1 MRIRVLLVLVLVAI
15 AGGVGLLYG
24 FHGETAAPA
33 AIARPPKSVPIQV
46 ATVDE
51 RAMPVNF
58 RTVGRVQTLA
68 SVAVRSRIDGVI
80 DKVLVQDGQ
89 EVAAG
94 DLLFH
99 IDDREAAA
107 AVRQAQATLA
117 RDQASLAMAQRQLDR
132 LTPLAQKNYTTRQDY
147 DTAQT
152 NVATLNATVAADQ
165 AALES
170 AKVNLSYTSIKAPIS
185 GRVGTVALKIGSSV
199 RAADTTAL
207 VTINQIKPILV
218 AFSVPQQ
225 KLAELQQA
233 MAAGPVKVTV
243 HIPDSHAP
251 SHEGVVAFTENSVD
265 PLTNTLPVR
274 AQFPNE
280 DEALWPGVFVDVTI
294 TFRTV
299 PNAIVIPPTALQI
312 GQNGSYVW
320 LVKPDETV
328 EMRPVTVAWQ
338 DSQEAVISHGLAK
351 GETVVTGG
359 ALRLEAG
366 IKVDIQPS
374 AANAVAE
381 ETSPKSATEAS
392 PVGGVESANSQ
403 AKPQGSSGAAQ

>member
-1 MRIRVLLVLVLVAI
+1 MRIRVLLVLGLVAV
-15 AGGVGLLYG
+15 AGGVGFIYG

-33 AIARPPKSVPIQV
+33 ATTHAPKTVPVQV

-58 RTVGRVQTLA
+58 ATVGRVQTLA

-80 DKVLVQDGQ
+80 DKVLVADGQ
-89 EVAAG
+89 EVKAG

-107 AVRQAQATLA
+107 AVKQAQATLA
-117 RDQASLAMAQRQLDR
+117 RDQASVAMAQRQLDR

-165 AALES
+165 AALDS
-170 AKVNLSYTSIKAPIS
+170 AKVNLSYTSIPAPIS
-185 GRVGTVALKIGSSV
+185 GRIGTVALKIGSSV
-199 RAADTTAL
+199 RAADSTAL

-225 KLAELQQA
+225 NLAELQKA

-251 SHEGVVAFTENSVD
+251 SHDGLVSYTENAVD

-280 DEALWPGVFVDVTI
+280 DEALWPGLFVDVTI

-299 PNAIVIPPTALQI
+299 PNAIVIPSAALQI

-320 LVKPDETV
+320 LVKPDQTV
-328 EMRPVTVAWQ
+328 ETRPVTVAWQ
-338 DSQEAVISHGLAK
+338 DSRDAVITQGLAK
-351 GETVVTGG
+351 GETVVTDGT
-359 ALRLEAG
+359 LRLETG
-366 IKVDIQPS
+366 IKVRILPS
-374 AANAVAE
+374 AANSLAE
-381 ETSPKSATEAS
+381 ETPAKSTGSPEA
-392 PVGGVESANSQ
+392 GGDQNSQ
-403 AKPQGSSGAAQ
+403 VKSQGSSGAAQ

>member
-1 MRIRVLLVLVLVAI
+1 
-15 AGGVGLLYG
+15 
-24 FHGETAAPA
+24 
-33 AIARPPKSVPIQV
+33 
-46 ATVDE
+46 
-51 RAMPVNF
+51 
-58 RTVGRVQTLA
+58 
-68 SVAVRSRIDGVI
+68 
-80 DKVLVQDGQ
+80 
-89 EVAAG
+89 
-94 DLLFH
+94 
-99 IDDREAAA
+99 
-107 AVRQAQATLA
+107 
-117 RDQASLAMAQRQLDR
+117 
-132 LTPLAQKNYTTRQDY
+132 
-147 DTAQT
+147 
-152 NVATLNATVAADQ
+152 
-165 AALES
+165 
-170 AKVNLSYTSIKAPIS
+170 
-185 GRVGTVALKIGSSV
+185 
-199 RAADTTAL
+199 
-207 VTINQIKPILV
+207 
-218 AFSVPQQ
+218 
-225 KLAELQQA
+225 
-233 MAAGPVKVTV
+233 
-243 HIPDSHAP
+243 
-251 SHEGVVAFTENSVD
+251 VVAFTENSVD